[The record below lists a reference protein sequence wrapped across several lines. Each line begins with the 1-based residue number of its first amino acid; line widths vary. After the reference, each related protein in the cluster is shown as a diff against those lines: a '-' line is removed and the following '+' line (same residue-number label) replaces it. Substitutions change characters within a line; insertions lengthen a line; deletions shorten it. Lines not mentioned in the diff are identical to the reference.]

1 MTHKNPQRID
11 LLRKV
16 YSKSEYIKV
25 IDTEF
30 NQLGQLSVEEEEAQE
45 VTVDNEQVP
54 AGQEINSDLPA
65 IDGTSTDG
73 SQIVGP
79 GLSTNSNASSG
90 GSTVVGG
97 ASSGGGGGY

>member
-1 MTHKNPQRID
+1 MATEKENAN
-11 LLRKV
+11 LL
-16 YSKSEYIKV
+16 
-25 IDTEF
+25 
-30 NQLGQLSVEEEEAQE
+30 LSVA
-45 VTVDNEQVP
+45 NEQVP